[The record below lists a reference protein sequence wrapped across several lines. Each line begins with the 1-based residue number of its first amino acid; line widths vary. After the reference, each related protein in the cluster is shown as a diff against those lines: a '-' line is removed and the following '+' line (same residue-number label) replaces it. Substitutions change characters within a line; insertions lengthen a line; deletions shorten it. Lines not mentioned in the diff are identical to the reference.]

1 MVTWHVYYIWFSFWY
16 STLCHIFANFY
27 LRLQIRLISS
37 ARPLNLKLLVPSLSE
52 TNLKSK
58 VSKIVPKD
66 QVQSLAIHLSLL
78 LSQLQSLAFLSDM
91 KLWYPWIVRGYGLQ
105 LDHCNQE
112 WEIDLRLR
120 GQGQK
125 LDHWPG
131 TESSFIFRV
140 EELEND
146 LMLRSLVMVNL
157 SMSMSLT
164 GH

>member
-1 MVTWHVYYIWFSFWY
+1 MIY
-16 STLCHIFANFY
+16 TLKRPKNIFIY
-27 LRLQIRLISS
+27 LPI
-37 ARPLNLKLLVPSLSE
+37 KLVPSLSE
-52 TNLKSK
+52 TNLKSQ

-146 LMLRSLVMVNL
+146 LMLRSLRFGLGFGVKGLGNN
-157 SMSMSLT
+157 SSLRWQGLNFNCCDLVT
-164 GH
+164 DQELEFG